1 MLADQNHEMLCKSIP
16 EAGKRTWF
24 SLQILLIFVAWLFLC
39 WLHWDNDGLWYGD
52 APRHAA
58 NGLFWKDYLLSLSF
72 DPKGYAL
79 SYFARYPVIAPT
91 SYPPM
96 FYFLEAV
103 FFGVLGPSPYIAKGL
118 VLGFVLMAALYTT
131 AWCRRWIGEN
141 AGWAGV
147 LLVLL
152 PGVVRWSHAIML
164 NVPALALSVG
174 ALYHLRRWLESPP
187 ASPLWRHLYVG
198 AALSVMSILT
208 YLTSCVLLLI
218 AGIWLIVER
227 RWRLLWN
234 RRTVMVFVVSAL
246 VLLPWVIVVIKF
258 EPKRIMMATGTT
270 EYFTDLLHGHWA
282 YYLKCCAY
290 YLECLPELFGIHL
303 LFIAAFGI
311 ASGMLIR
318 RWRHETI
325 LLLIMTVVCFT
336 FFAYVPAR
344 EGRYILLLSVPIV
357 CFCMLGLISTV
368 HCFGKLIKMR
378 AEWVRSAT
386 LTVIAVLI
394 VGQAWVASKVSV
406 LSISGFK
413 QLVGFIEKI
422 APDDPVFYDG
432 ISPNIFVFYLMAGD
446 PDYHRRAVL
455 GRKLIYAESIVYNP
469 QEFISSPQD
478 AVEVLQKRGGCKWVA
493 VHDRPDAPQIEAPW
507 HLRKAVKGPEFEL
520 VQSLP
525 ITRKWTTD
533 MVERNNVCVY
543 RFLVPIERV
552 DEVDMP
558 LFSLGENVR
567 VRIRPI
573 QH

>member
-1 MLADQNHEMLCKSIP
+1 
-16 EAGKRTWF
+16 
-24 SLQILLIFVAWLFLC
+24 
-39 WLHWDNDGLWYGD
+39 
-52 APRHAA
+52 
-58 NGLFWKDYLLSLSF
+58 
-72 DPKGYAL
+72 
-79 SYFARYPVIAPT
+79 
-91 SYPPM
+91 
-96 FYFLEAV
+96 
-103 FFGVLGPSPYIAKGL
+103 
-118 VLGFVLMAALYTT
+118 
-131 AWCRRWIGEN
+131 
-141 AGWAGV
+141 
-147 LLVLL
+147 
-152 PGVVRWSHAIML
+152 
-164 NVPALALSVG
+164 
-174 ALYHLRRWLESPP
+174 
-187 ASPLWRHLYVG
+187 
-198 AALSVMSILT
+198 
-208 YLTSCVLLLI
+208 
-218 AGIWLIVER
+218 
-227 RWRLLWN
+227 
-234 RRTVMVFVVSAL
+234 
-246 VLLPWVIVVIKF
+246 
-258 EPKRIMMATGTT
+258 MATGTA
-270 EYFTDLLHGHWA
+270 EYFTNMLRGH
-282 YYLKCCAY
+282 LAY
-290 YLECLPELFGIHL
+290 YLECCEYYFKCLPELFGIHL

-386 LTVIAVLI
+386 LTAIAVLI

-567 VRIRPI
+567 VRIKPI
-573 QH
+573 QR